1 VTVSSLT
8 VRRPARSIRLSGRI
22 FERGADTV
30 RCTNTERS
38 RDGGGGLKPDQCR
51 RELGWRRR
59 PKAGDVGR
67 DFQGTEVGLK
77 RTECAKDKEW
87 EVTLYSMDR
96 EGRTVVCVAAKKIT
110 HGARVERKQEA
121 RGGTKQRQKRAR
133 PHIGHSIRHFYAVGI
148 LTNELLARWAHGRT
162 FEARVEIER
171 FSIRRL
177 LLNDDVAARDYRE

>member
-1 VTVSSLT
+1 MNEREMKGVTVSSLT

-77 RTECAKDKEW
+77 RTECAKE
-87 EVTLYSMDR
+87 R
-96 EGRTVVCVAAKKIT
+96 NGR
-110 HGARVERKQEA
+110 
-121 RGGTKQRQKRAR
+121 
-133 PHIGHSIRHFYAVGI
+133 
-148 LTNELLARWAHGRT
+148 
-162 FEARVEIER
+162 
-171 FSIRRL
+171 
-177 LLNDDVAARDYRE
+177 